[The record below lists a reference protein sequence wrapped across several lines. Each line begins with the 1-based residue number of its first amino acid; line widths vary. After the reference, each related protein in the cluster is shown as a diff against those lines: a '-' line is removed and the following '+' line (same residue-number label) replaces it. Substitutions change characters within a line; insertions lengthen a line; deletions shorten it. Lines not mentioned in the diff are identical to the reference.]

1 MERYAD
7 RGVIEFMPFLSDGG
21 YMHQARFAL
30 LAALCAGAVSA
41 VQAAQ
46 DNVPAAQS
54 GHATTY
60 QGAGQP
66 QWEITQPPTT
76 RSSGGVGINAADCPP
91 ALGREAAERIDPPG
105 PVGESGTASAMTE
118 DSGTLGSAGTTRATS
133 TSGAT
138 GTTGEVGNY
147 YGPDPSGSVTVAG
160 STGAPI
166 DPLAQCD
173 FGPATS
179 TGGVA
184 VSEQSSQP
192 AQAQE
197 PVQGRDRIPAAA
209 QPAQPR
215 Q

>member
-1 MERYAD
+1 
-7 RGVIEFMPFLSDGG
+7 
-21 YMHQARFAL
+21 MHQMRFAL
-30 LAALCAGAVSA
+30 LAALCAGTMTVAH
-41 VQAAQ
+41 AAQ

-54 GHATTY
+54 GHASTY
-60 QGAGQP
+60 QGRGQP

-118 DSGTLGSAGTTRATS
+118 DSGTLGSTGTTRATS

-138 GTTGEVGNY
+138 GTTGEVGS
-147 YGPDPSGSVTVAG
+147 YGADPSGSLTTAG

-173 FGPATS
+173 AGPATS
-179 TGGVA
+179 TSGAGNGNM
-184 VSEQSSQP
+184 
-192 AQAQE
+192 
-197 PVQGRDRIPAAA
+197 QGA
-209 QPAQPR
+209 QPAQGQGNAPAAGR
-215 Q
+215 QQQQQQQQPQPQQQQPQQQQGQ